1 MLTFYIVVA
10 MAYQVLSDSEK
21 RKEYNRNRKE
31 YKLRG
36 ELDPIALWDEKFAE
50 NASGTD
56 SGSES
61 DGDDSE
67 EEEMK
72 PGEKWVQIYQRAT
85 PFVRDLLANPESSK
99 VKDEIKE
106 LNKEIEQLNQEHN
119 RHVKKLKD
127 NERRG
132 HLAARYVKKDAFL
145 ISFNVLKFIGIQ
157 AILAVASL
165 KEDPSNK
172 QAKKVQKDL
181 ET

>member
-61 DGDDSE
+61 DSDDSE

-72 PGEKWVQIYQRAT
+72 LGEKWV
-85 PFVRDLLANPESSK
+85 
-99 VKDEIKE
+99 
-106 LNKEIEQLNQEHN
+106 
-119 RHVKKLKD
+119 
-127 NERRG
+127 
-132 HLAARYVKKDAFL
+132 
-145 ISFNVLKFIGIQ
+145 
-157 AILAVASL
+157 
-165 KEDPSNK
+165 
-172 QAKKVQKDL
+172 
-181 ET
+181 